1 MQKYA
6 EFDAD
11 THFFFCLRSKYAS
24 KFSCEAKIWYLEYSM
39 SNLVTMFALSALEL

>member
-1 MQKYA
+1 MLFGQIS
-6 EFDAD
+6 
-11 THFFFCLRSKYAS
+11 SKKS